1 METPPD
7 IALDRVGSVMD
18 PHRRAQER
26 SLVAHRLIA
35 TRLLEDPAVVERAKA
50 RLERWTREGRIHP
63 EWSSRW
69 NALLERPPQDIADFL
84 VDPAQSDLRQT
95 SPFAGEIDPRQR
107 WKVWRSVA

>member
-1 METPPD
+1 
-7 IALDRVGSVMD
+7 MD

-35 TRLLEDPAVVERAKA
+35 TRLLEDEAVVQRAKA
-50 RLERWTREGRIHP
+50 RLERWIREGRIHP

-69 NALLERPPQDIADFL
+69 SAVLERPRAEIAEVL

-95 SPFAGEIDPRQR
+95 SPFAGEIDPRER